1 MAKKSEVVARVVKAI
16 QPRHPLPESPA
27 EGFTLLEQGLYAV
40 LHRHLTAKQAEQ
52 TVIALRGGFDDWNEL
67 RVSQAQ
73 EIAPFIK
80 TSSRKKGLE
89 LLNDRKETALLIKD
103 YLQDVFQEVHGLE
116 LEPLLEDAAWA
127 GQIIADFKVLGLVGG
142 AWLLWVGS
150 GGKVPVH
157 LPLLKMLDKL
167 GWTARTTSL
176 TKGRDMVD
184 KLVPAGME
192 REFTIAMHEIV
203 ERWGDED
210 APIYAE
216 VEALREVPAAKKAHA
231 DWVQAVKRAEVQRER
246 EEARRIAAEKK
257 EAERLRKEE
266 EKERKRIEAEA
277 KKKARELE
285 RKRKVEEKKRAA
297 AKAKEDA
304 AKEAKRKAEEQ
315 KKAAEAQKR
324 EAAAKKEAAKKEA
337 ARKAAA
343 AKKAAEKKAAT
354 AKRAAAKKAAA
365 KKAAAKK
372 AAAKKTASKKKA
384 AAKKTASKKKVT
396 PKKVTAKKTTA
407 KKTASKK
414 KPTAVSKKATAKKTA
429 SKKKATPKKAVSK
442 KTASKKKATAK
453 KTARKR

>member
-1 MAKKSEVVARVVKAI
+1 VAKKSEVVARVVKAI

-277 KKKARELE
+277 KKKARALE

-354 AKRAAAKKAAA
+354 AKKAAA

>member
-52 TVIALRGGFDDWNEL
+52 TVVALRGGFDDWNEL

-116 LEPLLEDAAWA
+116 LEPLLEDPAWA
-127 GQIIADFKVLGLVGG
+127 GQVIADFKVLGLVGG

-167 GWTARTTSL
+167 GWAARTTSL
-176 TKGRDMVD
+176 TKGREMVD

-203 ERWGDED
+203 ERWGDEE

-216 VEALREVPAAKKAHA
+216 VEALREVPAAKKAHT

-304 AKEAKRKAEEQ
+304 AKEAKRKAEEK
-315 KKAAEAQKR
+315 KKAAEAKKR

-343 AKKAAEKKAAT
+343 AKKAAEKKAA
-354 AKRAAAKKAAA
+354 
-365 KKAAAKK
+365 AAKK
-372 AAAKKTASKKKA
+372 AAAKKTASKKAAPKKTASKKATPKKTASKKKAATKKPAASKKKA
-384 AAKKTASKKKVT
+384 AAKKTASKKKAVT
-396 PKKVTAKKTTA
+396 
-407 KKTASKK
+407 
-414 KPTAVSKKATAKKTA
+414 KKAAPKKTA
-429 SKKKATPKKAVSK
+429 SKKKAGS
-442 KTASKKKATAK
+442 KKATAK

>member
-52 TVIALRGGFDDWNEL
+52 TVLALRGGFEDWNEL

-127 GQIIADFKVLGLVGG
+127 GQVIADFKVLGLVGG

-176 TKGRDMVD
+176 TKGREMVD
-184 KLVPAGME
+184 KIVPAGME

-203 ERWGDED
+203 ERWGDEE

-285 RKRKVEEKKRAA
+285 RKRKIEEKKRAA

-304 AKEAKRKAEEQ
+304 AKEAKRKAEEK
-315 KKAAEAQKR
+315 KKAAEAKKR

-343 AKKAAEKKAAT
+343 AKKAAEKKAA
-354 AKRAAAKKAAA
+354 
-365 KKAAAKK
+365 AAKK
-372 AAAKKTASKKKA
+372 AAAKKTA
-384 AAKKTASKKKVT
+384 AKKTA
-396 PKKVTAKKTTA
+396 A

-414 KPTAVSKKATAKKTA
+414 KPTAAKKAAKKASPKKTASKKKAVTKKPATTKKKATAKKTA
-429 SKKKATPKKAVSK
+429 SKKKATATKKKAVK
-442 KTASKKKATAK
+442 KTASKKKAAPRKTAK

>member
-52 TVIALRGGFDDWNEL
+52 TVTALRGGFEDWNEL

-127 GQIIADFKVLGLVGG
+127 GQVIADFKVLGLVGG

-176 TKGRDMVD
+176 TKGREMVD
-184 KLVPAGME
+184 KIVPAGME

-203 ERWGDED
+203 ERWGDEE

-285 RKRKVEEKKRAA
+285 RKRKIEEKKRAV

-304 AKEAKRKAEEQ
+304 AKEVKRKAEEK
-315 KKAAEAQKR
+315 KKAAEAKKR

-343 AKKAAEKKAAT
+343 AKKAAEKKAA
-354 AKRAAAKKAAA
+354 
-365 KKAAAKK
+365 AAKK
-372 AAAKKTASKKKA
+372 AAAKKTA
-384 AAKKTASKKKVT
+384 AKKTA
-396 PKKVTAKKTTA
+396 A

-414 KPTAVSKKATAKKTA
+414 KPTAAKKAAKKASPKKTASKKKAVTKKPATTKKKATAKKTA
-429 SKKKATPKKAVSK
+429 SKKKATATKKKAVK
-442 KTASKKKATAK
+442 KTASKKKAAPRKTAK

>member
-1 MAKKSEVVARVVKAI
+1 VAKKSEVVARVVKAI

-337 ARKAAA
+337 ARRAAA

-354 AKRAAAKKAAA
+354 AKKAAA

>member
-1 MAKKSEVVARVVKAI
+1 VAKKSEVVARVVKAI

-40 LHRHLTAKQAEQ
+40 LHRHLTTKQAEQ

-127 GQIIADFKVLGLVGG
+127 GQIIAEFKVLGLVGG

-354 AKRAAAKKAAA
+354 AKKAAAKKAAA

-372 AAAKKTASKKKA
+372 AAAKKAASKKTASKKTASKKKA
-384 AAKKTASKKKVT
+384 AAKKTASK
-396 PKKVTAKKTTA
+396 KKVTAKKTTA

-429 SKKKATPKKAVSK
+429 SKKKATPKK
-442 KTASKKKATAK
+442 TASKKKATAK

>member
-52 TVIALRGGFDDWNEL
+52 TVTALRGGFEDWNEL

-127 GQIIADFKVLGLVGG
+127 GQVIADFKVLGLVGG

-176 TKGRDMVD
+176 TKGREMVD
-184 KLVPAGME
+184 KIVPAGME

-203 ERWGDED
+203 ERWGDEE

-285 RKRKVEEKKRAA
+285 RKRKIEEKKRAA

-304 AKEAKRKAEEQ
+304 AKEAKRKAEEK
-315 KKAAEAQKR
+315 KKAAEAKKR

-343 AKKAAEKKAAT
+343 AKKASEKKA
-354 AKRAAAKKAAA
+354 
-365 KKAAAKK
+365 AAAKK
-372 AAAKKTASKKKA
+372 AAAKKTA
-384 AAKKTASKKKVT
+384 AKKTA
-396 PKKVTAKKTTA
+396 A

-414 KPTAVSKKATAKKTA
+414 KPTAAKKAAKKASPKKTASKKKAVTKKPATTKKKATAKKTA
-429 SKKKATPKKAVSK
+429 SKKKATATKKKAVK
-442 KTASKKKATAK
+442 KTASKKKAAPRKTAK

>member
-52 TVIALRGGFDDWNEL
+52 TVLALRGGFEDWNEL

-127 GQIIADFKVLGLVGG
+127 GQVIADFKVLGLVGG

-176 TKGRDMVD
+176 TKGREMVD
-184 KLVPAGME
+184 KIVPAGME

-203 ERWGDED
+203 ERWGDEE

-285 RKRKVEEKKRAA
+285 RKRKIEEKKRAV

-304 AKEAKRKAEEQ
+304 AKEVKRKAEEK
-315 KKAAEAQKR
+315 KKAAEAKKR

-343 AKKAAEKKAAT
+343 AKKAAEKKAA
-354 AKRAAAKKAAA
+354 
-365 KKAAAKK
+365 AAKK
-372 AAAKKTASKKKA
+372 AAAKKTG
-384 AAKKTASKKKVT
+384 
-396 PKKVTAKKTTA
+396 A

-414 KPTAVSKKATAKKTA
+414 KPTAAKKAAKKASPKKTASKKKAVTKKPATTKKKATAKKTA
-429 SKKKATPKKAVSK
+429 SKKKATATKKKAVK
-442 KTASKKKATAK
+442 KTASKKKAAPRKTAK

>member
-354 AKRAAAKKAAA
+354 AKKAAA

>member
-354 AKRAAAKKAAA
+354 AK
-365 KKAAAKK
+365 KAAAKK

>member
-337 ARKAAA
+337 ARRAAA

-354 AKRAAAKKAAA
+354 AKKAAA